1 MQPNN
6 YDPEL
11 YQNKELRVSK
21 TSIPG
26 MLVIDLVLYGDD
38 RGWFKEG
45 FQKEKLEPLGF
56 PKDFKI
62 VQNNVSSNRE
72 VGVTRGIHA
81 EPWNKYI
88 TLTRGLAHIV
98 IVDLREGPTFG
109 VVEQLTLTPARA
121 MYIPKGCGNSYQ
133 TLTTD
138 VEYTYL
144 VDAHWSSEAVYKHL
158 SLFDPVLSLD
168 WPIPLENA
176 IISDKD
182 RNHPL
187 LSELTPYTPEE
198 LR

>member
-6 YDPEL
+6 YDPTL
-11 YQNKELRVSK
+11 YENEELRISK
-21 TSIPG
+21 TSIPD
-26 MLVIDLVLYGDD
+26 MLVIDLVLHGDD

-45 FQKEKLEPLGF
+45 FQQEKLEKLGF
-56 PKDFKI
+56 PKDFTI
-62 VQNNVSSNRE
+62 VQNNVSSNKD

-81 EPWNKYI
+81 EPWNKFI
-88 TLTRGLAHIV
+88 TLTRGLAHIA

-121 MYIPKGCGNSYQ
+121 MYVPKGCANSYQ

-138 VEYTYL
+138 VEYSYL
-144 VDAHWSSEAVYKHL
+144 VDSHWSEDAKYKHL
-158 SLFDPVLSLD
+158 SMFDPVLSLD

-182 RNHPL
+182 RNHSL
-187 LSELTPYTPEE
+187 LSEITPYKKGEI
-198 LR
+198 

>member
-6 YDPEL
+6 YDPTL
-11 YQNKELRVSK
+11 YENEELRISK
-21 TSIPG
+21 TSIPD
-26 MLVIDLVLYGDD
+26 MLVIDLVLHGDD

-45 FQKEKLEPLGF
+45 FQQEKLEKLGF
-56 PKDFKI
+56 PKDFTI
-62 VQNNVSSNRE
+62 VQNNVSSNRD

-81 EPWNKYI
+81 EPWNKFI
-88 TLTRGLAHIV
+88 TLTRGLAHIA

-121 MYIPKGCGNSYQ
+121 MYVPKGCANSYQ

-138 VEYTYL
+138 VEYSYL
-144 VDAHWSSEAVYKHL
+144 VDSHWSEDAKYKHL
-158 SLFDPVLSLD
+158 SMFDPVLSLD

-182 RNHPL
+182 RNHSL
-187 LSELTPYTPEE
+187 LSEITPYKKGEI
-198 LR
+198 